1 MSQNPM
7 RQNKKSSNLLWGAVA
22 LGALGVLG
30 TYAVA
35 GPARF
40 WANWVLWFVLLF
52 TLGLGSLFI
61 VALEHLVNAKWSVP
75 VRRIPERIS
84 TLLLPAIPVGLIAL
98 GALPVLYPGTRP
110 EAAHHPILAG
120 KAFWLSIPFFSV
132 RTLIAFG
139 LCTLGLAVLVGG
151 SLKQDASKDP
161 AFNIRARKFAPAFM
175 AIFALVITLI
185 AFDWISGL
193 TPEWYSD
200 IFGVYVFAGAFLS
213 GLAVTALCVLQLQDQ
228 NRLEGVRGDHLY
240 NLGGFLFAF
249 TVFWSYIGFAQ
260 YMLMWYANLPDEVIY
275 YKIRLAGS
283 WRAITIALA
292 AMHFVLPFFA
302 LVTRDSKKDPKR
314 LRRVAILML
323 GAHVLDLYWLIFP
336 VLGAKPQFSWPE
348 LSFALF
354 FLGGIL
360 LWLRGAMQKGEDMPV
375 GDPFLREGLEFR
387 L

>member
-1 MSQNPM
+1 MSQTKTP
-7 RQNKKSSNLLWGAVA
+7 SLLPWAAVA
-22 LGALGVLG
+22 LGALGVAA
-30 TYAVA
+30 TYAA
-35 GPARF
+35 TGPERF
-40 WANWVLWFVLLF
+40 WTNWILWFVLLF

-75 VRRIPERIS
+75 VRRIPERLA
-84 TLLLPAIPVGLIAL
+84 TLLIPAVPVGLVAL
-98 GALPVLYPGTRP
+98 CAVPVLYPGARP

-120 KAFWLSIPFFSV
+120 KAFWLSLPFFSA
-132 RTLIAFG
+132 RTVAAFI
-139 LCTLGLAVLVGG
+139 LCLAGLAVLVGG
-151 SLKQDASKDP
+151 SLKQDATKDP
-161 AFNIRARKFAPAFM
+161 AFNTRARKFAPAFM
-175 AIFALVITLI
+175 AIFALVVTLI

-213 GLAVTALCVLQLQDQ
+213 GLAVTALSVLQLQDQ
-228 NRLEGVRGDHLY
+228 GRLEGVRGDHLY

-283 WRAITIALA
+283 WRAITISLALL
-292 AMHFVLPFFA
+292 HFVLPFFA
-302 LVTRDSKKDPKR
+302 LVTRDSKKDPRR
-314 LRRVAILML
+314 LRRVAWLML

-336 VLGAKPQFSWPE
+336 TLGATPRFSWPE

-360 LWLRGAMQKGEDMPV
+360 LWIRGAMRKGEDMPV